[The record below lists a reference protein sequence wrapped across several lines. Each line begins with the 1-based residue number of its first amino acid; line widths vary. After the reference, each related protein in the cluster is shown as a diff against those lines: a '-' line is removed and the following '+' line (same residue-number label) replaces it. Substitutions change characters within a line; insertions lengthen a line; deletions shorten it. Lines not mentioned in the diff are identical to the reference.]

1 MFKVI
6 ALVCVMGGGC
16 ILMEESNNNV
26 YPTLQECE
34 KVAQEKHEIII
45 DSLQENNIPLEHL
58 EVHCETTN
66 EQM

>member
-1 MFKVI
+1 
-6 ALVCVMGGGC
+6 
-16 ILMEESNNNV
+16 MEESNNNV

-34 KVAQEKHEIII
+34 KVAQEKHEIIT
-45 DSLQENNIPLEHL
+45 DSLRENNIPLEHL